1 MDPDPRRGQH
11 PRPAARADPAAGHR
25 QGTAR
30 GGGEGTRAF
39 IAALPGGAGVA
50 AGRVL
55 GAGAP
60 PVRHRQRPVMTQPSA
75 ESALPGTALPEAA
88 SPAAAS
94 TAAASTAAP
103 PSEAAL
109 FEVVSGDAT
118 AEEIAALTAVLAAL
132 AAAGRRNQVPTRPTA
147 VSGWADRSRLLRSP
161 LAPAPPRWRGAARP
175 GAN

>member
-1 MDPDPRRGQH
+1 
-11 PRPAARADPAAGHR
+11 
-25 QGTAR
+25 
-30 GGGEGTRAF
+30 
-39 IAALPGGAGVA
+39 
-50 AGRVL
+50 
-55 GAGAP
+55 
-60 PVRHRQRPVMTQPSA
+60 MTQPSA

-88 SPAAAS
+88 SPAAASPAAASTAAASTAAAS

-161 LAPAPPRWRGAARP
+161 LAHAPAGWRASARP
-175 GAN
+175 R

>member
-94 TAAASTAAP
+94 PAAP

-161 LAPAPPRWRGAARP
+161 LAHAPAGGGARARP
-175 GAN
+175 R